1 MYEKGFRTVVSTL
14 RRYSGSPVS
23 EMKTLNYI
31 ESMLARQEARMAAYD
46 EALLLNEKGYL
57 SELSSGNMFI
67 VIGGVLK
74 TPPEDSGF
82 ISGVVREVVLQ
93 IASQLDKET
102 IETDITLEDL
112 YQADEA
118 FLTNSVFEIMPLTS
132 VNNRVIASGKPGKMT
147 NEILGVYRDM
157 VSKECT

>member
-1 MYEKGFRTVVSTL
+1 
-14 RRYSGSPVS
+14 
-23 EMKTLNYI
+23 
-31 ESMLARQEARMAAYD
+31 MLARQEARMAAYD

-118 FLTNSVFEIMPLTS
+118 FLTNSVLEIMPLTS
-132 VNNRVIASGKPGKMT
+132 VNNRIVASGKSGKMT

>member
-1 MYEKGFRTVVSTL
+1 
-14 RRYSGSPVS
+14 
-23 EMKTLNYI
+23 
-31 ESMLARQEARMAAYD
+31 MLARQEARMAAYD

-93 IASQLDKET
+93 IASQLDIET

>member
-1 MYEKGFRTVVSTL
+1 
-14 RRYSGSPVS
+14 
-23 EMKTLNYI
+23 
-31 ESMLARQEARMAAYD
+31 MLARQEARMAAYD